1 MSLIWRMFSL
11 SWQGELNRYLA
22 SAYKN
27 WVITKRNAFTL
38 FELFF
43 WPLVSL
49 LSIGLLTR
57 FLMVDESMVSFLIVG
72 SIALTIL
79 QVAQLDVSYVLLFDM
94 WSKSIKNTFI
104 APVHS
109 WHLIFG
115 SLLFGI
121 MRGSVVFAIL
131 ASVSFY
137 LFGFKFQ
144 TGGLIPP
151 LIFLI
156 GVFAMAAIIGIVV
169 CISILT
175 FGQKA
180 DVAAWSLSGLIL
192 LFSGIYYPVDV
203 LPAFL
208 QSVSRAIPLTYFLEY
223 YRSVFIPGPHHL
235 IVGLSLAALYL
246 LLGLILFDRAINRA
260 RRTGIL
266 LRLSE

>member
-1 MSLIWRMFSL
+1 MN
-11 SWQGELNRYLA
+11 WQGELNKYLA

-27 WVITKRNAFTL
+27 WIISKRNIFTV

-43 WPLVSL
+43 WPMISL

-57 FLMVDESMVSFLIVG
+57 FLKVDESMVSFLLVG
-72 SIALTIL
+72 SLALTVL
-79 QVAQLDVSYVLLFDM
+79 QVAQMDVAYVLLFDM

-109 WHLIFG
+109 YHLIFG
-115 SLLFGI
+115 ALLFGI
-121 MRGSVVFAIL
+121 ARGSIGFGILIVV
-131 ASVSFY
+131 SRY
-137 LFGFKFQ
+137 LFGFDFQ
-144 TGGLIPP
+144 RGGLLPV
-151 LIFLI
+151 LIFLA
-156 GVFAMAAIIGIVV
+156 GVFATAAAIGITV

-192 LFSGIYYPVDV
+192 LVSGIYYPVDV
-203 LPAFL
+203 LPPVL
-208 QSVSRAIPLTYFLEY
+208 QMFARAVPLTYFLEY
-223 YRSVFIPGPHHL
+223 YRSIFIPGPHHL
-235 IVGLSLAALYL
+235 ATGIFLAVFYL
-246 LLGLILFDRAINRA
+246 VLGLVLFDRAIDRA

>member
-1 MSLIWRMFSL
+1 MN
-11 SWQGELNRYLA
+11 WQGELNKYLA

-27 WVITKRNAFTL
+27 WIISKRNIFTV

-43 WPLVSL
+43 WPMISL

-57 FLMVDESMVSFLIVG
+57 FLKVDESMVSFLLVG
-72 SIALTIL
+72 SIALTVL
-79 QVAQLDVSYVLLFDM
+79 QVAQMDVAYVLLFDM

-109 WHLIFG
+109 YHLIFG
-115 SLLFGI
+115 ALLFGI
-121 MRGSVVFAIL
+121 VRGSIVFGILIVV
-131 ASVSFY
+131 SRY
-137 LFGFKFQ
+137 LFGFDFQ
-144 TGGLIPP
+144 RGGLLPV
-151 LIFLI
+151 LIFLA
-156 GVFAMAAIIGIVV
+156 GVFATAAVIGITV

-192 LFSGIYYPVDV
+192 LVSGIYYPVDV
-203 LPAFL
+203 LPPVL
-208 QSVSRAIPLTYFLEY
+208 QMFARAVPLTYFLEY
-223 YRSVFIPGPHHL
+223 YRSIFIPGPHHL
-235 IVGLSLAALYL
+235 ATGIFLAVFYL
-246 LLGLILFDRAINRA
+246 VLGLVLFDRAIDRA

>member
-1 MSLIWRMFSL
+1 MCSLN
-11 SWQGELNRYLA
+11 WQGELNKYLA

-27 WVITKRNAFTL
+27 WIVSRRNVFTV

-43 WPLVSL
+43 WPMISL

-57 FLMVDESMVSFLIVG
+57 FLKVENSMVSFLLVG
-72 SIALTIL
+72 AIALTIL
-79 QVAQLDVSYVLLFDM
+79 QVAQIDVAYVLLFDM

-109 WHLIFG
+109 YHLVFG
-115 SLLFGI
+115 ATLFGI
-121 MRGSVVFAIL
+121 FRGSVVFIIL
-131 ASVSFY
+131 AVVSRY
-137 LFGFKFQ
+137 LFGFDFQ
-144 TGGLIPP
+144 EGGLLPVV
-151 LIFLI
+151 IFLA
-156 GVFAMAAIIGIVV
+156 GVYAMAAVIGIAV

-192 LFSGIYYPVDV
+192 LVSGIYYPVDV
-203 LPAFL
+203 LPPMMQELA
-208 QSVSRAIPLTYFLEY
+208 RAIPLTYFLEY
-223 YRSVFIPGPHHL
+223 YRSIFIPGPHHL
-235 IVGLSLAALYL
+235 AMGAFLSALYL
-246 LLGLILFDRAINRA
+246 VLGLILLDRAIERA

>member
-1 MSLIWRMFSL
+1 MSSL
-11 SWQGELNRYLA
+11 SWQGELNKYLA

-27 WVITKRNAFTL
+27 WIISRRNIFTV

-43 WPLVSL
+43 WPMISL

-57 FLMVDESMVSFLIVG
+57 FLKVDESMVSFLLVG
-72 SIALTIL
+72 SIALTVL
-79 QVAQLDVSYVLLFDM
+79 QVAQMDVAYVLLFDM

-109 WHLIFG
+109 YHLIFG
-115 SLLFGI
+115 ALLFGVL
-121 MRGSVVFAIL
+121 RGSIVFGILIVV
-131 ASVSFY
+131 SRY
-137 LFGFKFQ
+137 LFGFDFQ
-144 TGGLIPP
+144 RGGLLTV
-151 LIFLI
+151 LIFLA
-156 GVFAMAAIIGIVV
+156 GVFATAAVIGITV

-192 LFSGIYYPVDV
+192 LVSGIYYPVNV
-203 LPAFL
+203 LPPVL
-208 QSVSRAIPLTYFLEY
+208 QMFARAVPLTYFLEY
-223 YRSVFIPGPHHL
+223 YRSIFIPGPHHL
-235 IVGLSLAALYL
+235 ATGIFLAVFYL
-246 LLGLILFDRAINRA
+246 VLGLVLFDRAIDRA

>member
-1 MSLIWRMFSL
+1 MSSL
-11 SWQGELNRYLA
+11 NWQGELNKYLA

-27 WVITKRNAFTL
+27 WIISKRNIFTI

-43 WPLVSL
+43 WPMISL

-57 FLMVDESMVSFLIVG
+57 FLKVDESMVSFLLVG
-72 SIALTIL
+72 SLALT
-79 QVAQLDVSYVLLFDM
+79 VLLFDM

-109 WHLIFG
+109 YHLIFG
-115 SLLFGI
+115 ALLFGVL
-121 MRGSVVFAIL
+121 RGSIVFGIL
-131 ASVSFY
+131 IIVSRY
-137 LFGFKFQ
+137 LFGFDFQ
-144 TGGLIPP
+144 RGGLLPV
-151 LIFLI
+151 LIFLA
-156 GVFAMAAIIGIVV
+156 GVFATAAVIGITV

-192 LFSGIYYPVDV
+192 LVSGIYYPVDV
-203 LPAFL
+203 LPPVL
-208 QSVSRAIPLTYFLEY
+208 QMSARAIPLTYFLEY
-223 YRSVFIPGPHHL
+223 YRSIFIPGPHHL
-235 IVGLSLAALYL
+235 VTGIFLAIFYL
-246 LLGLILFDRAINRA
+246 VLGLVLFDRAIDRA

>member
-1 MSLIWRMFSL
+1 MN
-11 SWQGELNRYLA
+11 WQGELNKYLA

-27 WVITKRNAFTL
+27 WIISKRNIFTI

-43 WPLVSL
+43 WPMISL

-57 FLMVDESMVSFLIVG
+57 FLKVDESMVSFLLVG
-72 SIALTIL
+72 SLALTVL
-79 QVAQLDVSYVLLFDM
+79 QVAQMDVAYVLLFDM

-109 WHLIFG
+109 YHLIFG
-115 SLLFGI
+115 ALLFGVL
-121 MRGSVVFAIL
+121 RGSIVFGIL
-131 ASVSFY
+131 IIVSRY
-137 LFGFKFQ
+137 LFGFDFQ
-144 TGGLIPP
+144 RGGLLPV
-151 LIFLI
+151 LIFLA
-156 GVFAMAAIIGIVV
+156 GVFATAAVIGITV

-192 LFSGIYYPVDV
+192 LVSGIYYPVDV
-203 LPAFL
+203 LPPVL
-208 QSVSRAIPLTYFLEY
+208 QMSARAIPLTYFLEY
-223 YRSVFIPGPHHL
+223 YRSIFIPGPHHL
-235 IVGLSLAALYL
+235 ATGIFLAIFYL
-246 LLGLILFDRAINRA
+246 VLGLVLFDRAIDRA